1 MSLPQGSS
9 LYSLMTFLGNPLTAL
24 AIAVIF
30 AYWALGLRRGLQ
42 MAQLQ
47 VLTQS
52 CFTPLANILLII
64 GAGGA
69 FNGVLID
76 SGVGK
81 VLASTLGQWDINP
94 ILLAW
99 LVAGLMHLA
108 VGSATVAMVSAAG
121 MILPI
126 LDTMPGQNRE
136 LMVIAIG
143 AGAIG
148 WTTVTDSAF
157 WGVKEYLG
165 VSLSDA
171 LKKFTAGTVLASV
184 VALGMTLLLSHWV

>member
-1 MSLPQGSS
+1 
-9 LYSLMTFLGNPLTAL
+9 MTFLGNPLTAL

-47 VLTQS
+47 ILTQS

-157 WGVKEYLG
+157 WVVKEYLG